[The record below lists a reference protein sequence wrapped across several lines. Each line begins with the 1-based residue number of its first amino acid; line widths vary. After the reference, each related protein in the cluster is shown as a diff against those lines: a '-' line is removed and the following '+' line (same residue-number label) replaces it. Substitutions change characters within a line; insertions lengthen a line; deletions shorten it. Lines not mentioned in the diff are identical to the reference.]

1 MISAERIAP
10 SRADGRQLCSA
21 AFILFFAAVGRAQV
35 LPPQQ
40 IRDPQLRVLER
51 QYLPELR
58 MIPVALKAHD
68 FPYPFYFSRKLDLE
82 EKDQKRSDQ
91 HAIGFDRYEKHVVV
105 KITGNYFVN
114 YPAESSMPEER
125 ARQTYETVMLPLLE
139 AAARAFKNSDVP
151 QAFELEISHRV
162 ERKIAGAPSESVEN
176 VLLILP
182 KASAERLAAASDPQA
197 RQAAVLEGQA
207 FLNAA
212 PISFWPQPGEEL
224 AQDNPPDAEEPA
236 IPAEPATPAAVPT
249 TPPAPTV
256 SASLLGDLD
265 SNPLAN
271 FAKPRLEQAPAARDL
286 SPDAIKR
293 LQTLY
298 EPNLVRLVRELG
310 PPAHLAAPTFIPL
323 HNGVYLW
330 LQLSTQIPGGQART
344 QDQFAALAF
353 DEGVATLIRP
363 VLACFNDRDDFDGI
377 DFSATVRLAGPSGTG
392 KPAQVEFIFPL
403 NALRAYRDSQMS
415 GQQLIDAGAVLIN
428 GQRVNLS
435 LQAAETAPA
444 GH

>member
-1 MISAERIAP
+1 MR
-10 SRADGRQLCSA
+10 G
-21 AFILFFAAVGRAQV
+21 
-35 LPPQQ
+35 
-40 IRDPQLRVLER
+40 LER
-51 QYLPELR
+51 KYLPELR
-58 MIPVALKAHD
+58 MIPVALKSHD
-68 FPYPFYFSRKLDLE
+68 FPYHFYFSRKLDLE
-82 EKDQKRSDQ
+82 EKDQKSSDQ
-91 HAIGFDRYEKHVVV
+91 HAIGFDRYEKHLVV

-114 YPAESSMPEER
+114 YPAESTKPEER

-151 QAFELEISHRV
+151 QAFEVEISHHV

-182 KASAERLAAASDPQA
+182 KASAERLAATSDPQA

-236 IPAEPATPAAVPT
+236 IPAEPAKPAAVPT

-256 SASLLGDLD
+256 SASLLGGLD
-265 SNPLAN
+265 SSNPLAN
-271 FAKPRLEQAPAARDL
+271 FAKPRVEHAPAARDL
-286 SPDAIKR
+286 SPDAIKK

-310 PPAHLAAPTFIPL
+310 PQAHLAAPTFIPL
-323 HNGVYLW
+323 HNGAYLW
-330 LQLSTQIPGGQART
+330 LPLSAQIPEGQART
-344 QDQFAALAF
+344 QDQIAALAF
-353 DEGVATLIRP
+353 DQDVASLIRP

-377 DFSATVRLAGPSGTG
+377 DFSTTVRLAGPSGSA

-403 NALRAYRDSQMS
+403 NALRAYRDSQMT

-435 LQAAETAPA
+435 LQAAPA
-444 GH
+444 GN